1 MIPVGGRPLIGHA
14 LDRFRAVGVRQA
26 TVLINE
32 GSDDCRRWLSDH
44 GDGLDL
50 DVIVRTTPSSYASF
64 ELVAA
69 RLTGARA
76 VITTVDAI
84 MALDAFH
91 HFVGSAARFP
101 NDAVVLGLTDHVD
114 DENPLWATLNE
125 DGRVLRLGGD
135 QGSHVTAGLYWLPA
149 HRVARRRQASAV
161 CATISHGWS
170 TKAGRSMALLC
181 RWCSTSIGR
190 ATSRPPSRPGSAA
203 LPRTPAHEQG
213 ASTCVGVLRE
223 PAHSPGRVEDDA
235 AIMRRVGEALTE
247 RGFSV
252 ELVAADAVT
261 EAPSANL
268 FVMCERGTVLDRLA
282 AMEKAGSIVV
292 NAPAA
297 IRNTYRHRMVELFAR
312 HRVAAPMSWIVAA
325 DANRSRPADCAW
337 IKRYDFHATQRD
349 DVMYA
354 ASETGWREA
363 LRRFAERG
371 IPFVVAQEH
380 VAGDLV
386 KFYGVRN
393 GAGARDANWFQWFY
407 HRDKGMLGHAFDPA
421 RLSEAA
427 LHAAAAL
434 GLEIFGGD
442 AVIRANGEPMIIDL
456 NAWPSYALY
465 RDRAAEAIA
474 DCLTERFR
482 RRPRLVAS
490 ARN

>member
-1 MIPVGGRPLIGHA
+1 MSR
-14 LDRFRAVGVRQA
+14 
-26 TVLINE
+26 
-32 GSDDCRRWLSDH
+32 
-44 GDGLDL
+44 DL
-50 DVIVRTTPSSYASF
+50 
-64 ELVAA
+64 
-69 RLTGARA
+69 
-76 VITTVDAI
+76 
-84 MALDAFH
+84 
-91 HFVGSAARFP
+91 
-101 NDAVVLGLTDHVD
+101 
-114 DENPLWATLNE
+114 
-125 DGRVLRLGGD
+125 
-135 QGSHVTAGLYWLPA
+135 
-149 HRVARRRQASAV
+149 
-161 CATISHGWS
+161 
-170 TKAGRSMALLC
+170 
-181 RWCSTSIGR
+181 
-190 ATSRPPSRPGSAA
+190 
-203 LPRTPAHEQG
+203 
-213 ASTCVGVLRE
+213 TCVGVLRE

-325 DANRSRPADCAW
+325 DANRPRPADCAW

>member
-1 MIPVGGRPLIGHA
+1 MSR
-14 LDRFRAVGVRQA
+14 
-26 TVLINE
+26 
-32 GSDDCRRWLSDH
+32 
-44 GDGLDL
+44 GL
-50 DVIVRTTPSSYASF
+50 
-64 ELVAA
+64 
-69 RLTGARA
+69 
-76 VITTVDAI
+76 
-84 MALDAFH
+84 
-91 HFVGSAARFP
+91 
-101 NDAVVLGLTDHVD
+101 
-114 DENPLWATLNE
+114 
-125 DGRVLRLGGD
+125 
-135 QGSHVTAGLYWLPA
+135 
-149 HRVARRRQASAV
+149 
-161 CATISHGWS
+161 
-170 TKAGRSMALLC
+170 
-181 RWCSTSIGR
+181 
-190 ATSRPPSRPGSAA
+190 
-203 LPRTPAHEQG
+203 
-213 ASTCVGVLRE
+213 TCVGVLRE

-235 AIMRRVGEALTE
+235 EIMRRVGEALTE

-282 AMEKAGSIVV
+282 AMEKKGSIVV
-292 NAPAA
+292 NAPAS

-393 GAGARDANWFQWFY
+393 GERARDANWFQWFY

-434 GLEIFGGD
+434 ELEIFGGD

-465 RDRAAEAIA
+465 RDRAAQAIA